1 MSDYKDYEDEYGYED
16 DALESFGKRKDK
28 RKPKGQQSVKQL
40 GSKERQKKF
49 DDFGLQNLHEMGL
62 VDELISEIKSG
73 KEATV
78 YLVKGPQGYMAAK
91 LYRDAVVRSFKKDL
105 VYKMGRYI
113 NKARQKK
120 VMALSGKAGLDTE
133 LALWVQH
140 EYDQLWMLHNA
151 GLPVPTPMLGP
162 KTTELAQA
170 GRVVLMELIGN
181 KDEPAP
187 RLSDASLT
195 EKEVEF
201 AYERSL
207 GILIELLRLE
217 RVHGDYSAFNL
228 LWHEG
233 DIVMIDFPQ
242 MVNIEENPQ
251 ALEILR
257 QDLQSLCS
265 SFRNMGLDKDPDVLF
280 DYVVKEA
287 DVDPMLLAKKRF

>member
-1 MSDYKDYEDEYGYED
+1 MSDYEEYYDDYDYEDDSG
-16 DALESFGKRKDK
+16 ESFGKRKDK

-40 GSKERQKKF
+40 GSKEREKKF
-49 DDFGLQNLHEMGL
+49 DDFGLQNLHEMGI

-78 YLVKGPQGYMAAK
+78 YLVKGPKGYMAAK

-120 VMALSGKAGLDTE
+120 VMALSGKADLAPE

-140 EYDQLWMLHNA
+140 EYDQLWMLHEA
-151 GLPVPTPMLGP
+151 GLPVPEPMLGP
-162 KTTELAQA
+162 KTTELSKA
-170 GRVVLMELIGN
+170 GRVVLMELIGD

-195 EKEVEF
+195 EKEVEY

-207 GILIELLRLE
+207 EILIELLRLE

-242 MVNIEENPQ
+242 MVSIEENPQ
-251 ALEILR
+251 ALEILQ
-257 QDLQSLCS
+257 QDLDSLCS
-265 SFRNMGLDKDPDVLF
+265 SFRAMGLDKNPEQLF
-280 DYVVKEA
+280 SYVVKEA
-287 DVDPMLLAKKRF
+287 NVDPMLLAKKRF